1 MGIVYSLLL
10 ARLNE
15 LNISYFGIQ
24 KEFGEQPIAVHC
36 SLYTVANHVFTYLG
50 NTPIVHLY
58 HNLLS

>member
-36 SLYTVANHVFTYLG
+36 SLYINVHCRKSCLYL
-50 NTPIVHLY
+50 PWQYPHCPS
-58 HNLLS
+58 LS